1 MKEMKRIK
9 FTIEDLQDIIKKQ
22 AEVYATK
29 AIVPAKL
36 TFDTN
41 PSIKAD
47 EKVKITFSQG
57 ADEKMQALIQE
68 CSKEIAWKGI
78 VKRQGDK
85 EFFIEDIIMFPQ
97 MVTSSTVETDD
108 DTFSNWITERV
119 MNNEIDKIRF
129 HGHSHVNMGVS
140 PSAVDISYQETILSD
155 IKDFYIFG
163 IFNKKEEWWFNV
175 YDVENNILYEKDD
188 IEYYYHQSPA
198 KEWAKDSIK
207 EYVKEQ
213 TYNYYGGGHY
223 GTYSRWNPATTK
235 NNKEKKKDESFDLRT
250 KKTYYDELLG
260 RTVFKGESLL
270 LVANERQVVLDELEE
285 KGGYKSGKK

>member
-1 MKEMKRIK
+1 MKKIK
-9 FTIEDLQDIIKKQ
+9 LSMDNLIEIIQKQ
-22 AEVYATK
+22 AESYATK
-29 AIVPAKL
+29 SPVPTKI

-41 PSIKAD
+41 PSIKID
-47 EKVKITFSQG
+47 EKVKITFSQI

-78 VKRQGDK
+78 VERQGDK

-97 MVTSSTVETDD
+97 KVTSSTVETDD

-140 PSAVDISYQETILSD
+140 PSTVDTSYQETILSD

-163 IFNKKEEWWFNV
+163 IFNKKEDWWFNV

-188 IEYYYHQSPA
+188 IEYYYNQAPA

-207 EYVKEQ
+207 KYVKEQ
-213 TYNYYGGGHY
+213 TYNYYGGYY
-223 GTYSRWNPATTK
+223 GRNSKWNSTSNK
-235 NNKEKKKDESFDLRT
+235 NKSEKKNEEFDLRV
-250 KKTYYDELLG
+250 KETYYDKILR
-260 RTVFKGESLL
+260 RTVLKGEPIFAIAS
-270 LVANERQVVLDELEE
+270 ERQAIEE
-285 KGGYKSGKK
+285 GNKNGKK

>member
-1 MKEMKRIK
+1 MKRIK
-9 FTIEDLQDIIKKQ
+9 FTAEDLQDIIKKQ

-29 AIVPAKL
+29 SIIPTKL

-47 EKVKITFSQG
+47 EKVKITFSQS

-78 VKRQGDK
+78 VEKEGNK
-85 EFFIEDIIMFPQ
+85 EFFIQDIIMFPQ
-97 MVTSSTVETDD
+97 KVSSSTVETDD
-108 DTFSNWITERV
+108 DLFSNWITEKV

-140 PSAVDISYQETILSD
+140 PSTVDIAYQETILTD

-175 YDVENNILYEKDD
+175 YDVESNILYEKDD
-188 IEYYYHQSPA
+188 IEYFYHQSPA
-198 KEWAKDSIK
+198 KEWAKDSIEK
-207 EYVKEQ
+207 YVKEQ
-213 TYNYYGGGHY
+213 TYSYYDNYYGRN
-223 GTYSRWNPATTK
+223 SKWNSTSK
-235 NNKEKKKDESFDLRT
+235 KKKDEKKDEKFDLRV
-250 KKTYYDELLG
+250 KETYYDEFLG
-260 RTVFKGESLL
+260 RTVLKGEPVLA
-270 LVANERQVVLDELEE
+270 VASEREAIWDELEG
-285 KGGYKSGKK
+285 KGGNKSGKK